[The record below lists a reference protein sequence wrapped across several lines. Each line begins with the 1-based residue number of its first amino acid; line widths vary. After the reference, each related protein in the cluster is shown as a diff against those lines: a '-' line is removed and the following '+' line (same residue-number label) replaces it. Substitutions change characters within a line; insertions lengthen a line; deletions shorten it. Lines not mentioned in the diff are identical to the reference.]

1 MPFGS
6 LHIKLRTGAGYYI
19 GKMPTRQLTAA
30 DRPAL
35 ERATFEN
42 VNRVSE
48 RFTLEDVRSRREF
61 SHYFDAW
68 PGESDFGFAEAD
80 GEGRI
85 RGVTWLTF
93 FDVSEPGYGFVGAD
107 VPELSVW
114 VDEQFRGHGI
124 GTELILSVIREAQT
138 RKLESLSLS
147 VEAGNPARGLY
158 ERLGFRHAGPG
169 FDEGTLLLPLP

>member
-1 MPFGS
+1 
-6 LHIKLRTGAGYYI
+6 
-19 GKMPTRQLTAA
+19 MPTRHLTVA
-30 DRPAL
+30 DRTVL

-68 PGESDFGFAEAD
+68 PGGSDFGLAEVD
-80 GEGRI
+80 SEGRI
-85 RGVTWLTF
+85 LGVAWLTF
-93 FDVSEPGYGFVGAD
+93 FDEGEPGYGFVSVD

-114 VDEQFRGHGI
+114 VDGEFRGRGI
-124 GTELILSVIREAQT
+124 GADLIRSVIREAQT
-138 RKLESLSLS
+138 RHLESLSLS
-147 VEAGNPARGLY
+147 VEEGNPARGLY